1 MALGWGEEE
10 EVSWGEHQRWVR
22 RTFSPSPSQSLLP
35 SPPPSS
41 GTPFCSLTTPSFF
54 YLAPIPPLFF
64 TLFIFPILPT
74 SETSIPPSHKGFGG
88 RRAEAGSDERTS
100 LPLSLPLS
108 LSQCF
113 RQRDAHDLQCVKLSG
128 APTPLQ
134 RFFCL
139 PPPPFFIFFHTLTHK
154 TSCPSPHL
162 LQAVVFTLSYILY
175 KPSPSDASSSSP
187 FPASIC
193 LSISRGF
200 LVVCVCVCVSGRR
213 RMNTPMKEK
222 GGRRGL
228 YGTAH
233 TGFFLH
239 TRKMGCKGET

>member
-22 RTFSPSPSQSLLP
+22 RTFSSSPSQSLLP
-35 SPPPSS
+35 SPPGLLSVPSQ
-41 GTPFCSLTTPSFF
+41 PPPFF

-100 LPLSLPLS
+100 LPLSLPPYLCLTVSGKEMHMTYNVSSSRVHQFHYSDFFAS
-108 LSQCF
+108 LSPLLSVFSFTHTHTRQVAPHLTSF
-113 RQRDAHDLQCVKLSG
+113 RLSCSLSHTYCTNR
-128 APTPLQ
+128 ARLLPL
-134 RFFCL
+134 L
-139 PPPPFFIFFHTLTHK
+139 PL
-154 TSCPSPHL
+154 PSPL
-162 LQAVVFTLSYILY
+162 PFACQSAA
-175 KPSPSDASSSSP
+175 ASW
-187 FPASIC
+187 
-193 LSISRGF
+193 L
-200 LVVCVCVCVSGRR
+200 CVSVSGRRR

-228 YGTAH
+228 VRRGTH
-233 TGFFLH
+233 RVFL
-239 TRKMGCKGET
+239 TYEKDGV